1 MAGDASLVLDLAG
14 PVRLTGPG
22 CVDLTPK
29 ARRARGM
36 LALLGTARGLERS
49 RDELRAKLWH
59 RAGPE
64 AGGASLRGALCRLRG
79 GLGARAEVLRLEGG
93 MVGLD
98 PECVRVVLPATCGAA
113 GEVEFAAGVD
123 VPEPP
128 FEAWLRERR
137 AAFAIRGGAA
147 PAGPLVLAIDAASDC
162 PTTGQLAE
170 AAHRVAGLVPLE
182 VRLPGAPGGTEP
194 DLVLQ
199 ARQSEPAGRP
209 GLALTDPARGTLLWA
224 GALLGGGAAALAEAI
239 LPALHRHDRARP
251 HLAAM
256 LATDVPRLREALA
269 GVLRRADEGH
279 TAALELAWASYA
291 LNTIVTEVPGSG
303 SERDEA
309 VELIGRAVEM
319 APGCVAVH
327 ALAAQVA
334 ASEDEPAAALRH
346 LQVADRIEPEGA
358 MVRFSRST
366 VLAGQGRRREAYEAA
381 LAARATPLGVLAPAR
396 LDMRCAVNALC
407 AGLLDEALA
416 LCRAATGMLPSWRHA
431 WRFRAALAWERGHAA
446 EAERALRRL
455 ARLEPDF
462 RLACLEQEDYPV
474 PCLRE
479 RDLLGIARSGLAA

>member
-1 MAGDASLVLDLAG
+1 MAGEASLVLDLAG
-14 PVRLTGPG
+14 PVRLTGPD
-22 CVDLTPK
+22 CVELTPK

-59 RAGPE
+59 RAGPQ
-64 AGGASLRGALCRLRG
+64 AGGASLRGALCRLRR
-79 GLGARAEVLRLEGG
+79 GLGDHAEVLRLEGG

-98 PECVRVVLPATCGAA
+98 PERVRVVLPVADGTA

-137 AAFAIRGGAA
+137 AAFAVRGGAE
-147 PAGPLVLAIDAASDC
+147 PAGSLVLAIDAALDC
-162 PTTGQLAE
+162 PTTGLLME
-170 AAHRVAGLVPLE
+170 AAYRVVGLVPLE
-182 VRLPGAPGGTEP
+182 VRLPGAPGGAEP
-194 DLVLQ
+194 DLVL
-199 ARQSEPAGRP
+199 RSRRSEPAGRP

-224 GALLGGGAAALAEAI
+224 GSMPGGAAALAEAI
-239 LPALHRHDRARP
+239 LPALHHHDRARP

-256 LATDVPRLREALA
+256 LTTDVPRLHAALA
-269 GVLRRADEGH
+269 AVLRRAGEDRAEG
-279 TAALELAWASYA
+279 LELAWASYA
-291 LNTIVTEVPGSG
+291 LNTIVTEVPGPG
-303 SERDEA
+303 PERDGA
-309 VELIGRAVEM
+309 VRLIARAVES
-319 APGCVAVH
+319 APGCAAVH

-346 LQVADRIEPEGA
+346 LQVAERLDPDGA
-358 MVRFSRST
+358 MVRFSRSS
-366 VLAGQGRRREAYEAA
+366 VLSAQGRDHEAYEAA

-396 LDMRCAVNALC
+396 LDMRCAVNALR

-431 WRFRAALAWERGHAA
+431 WRFRAAVAWELGHVV

-462 RLACLEQEDYPV
+462 RLARLEQEDYPV
-474 PCLRE
+474 PCLRQH
-479 RDLLGIARSGLAA
+479 DLLGVARSGLAA